1 MILSIV
7 LTILIG
13 ALVGWL
19 AGLVMKSKH
28 GFWMNCL
35 VGIVGSAIG
44 SALFHAIGIGGGMII
59 EILIDIVGTCL
70 LIFILRLILGKKWYF
85 SKSINNS
92 LNKKMSC
99 LINQITH
106 FLFNWDF
113 LITVGRNNLLSNFYS
128 F

>member
-70 LIFILRLILGKKWYF
+70 LIFILRLILGKKW
-85 SKSINNS
+85 
-92 LNKKMSC
+92 
-99 LINQITH
+99 
-106 FLFNWDF
+106 
-113 LITVGRNNLLSNFYS
+113 
-128 F
+128 

>member
-19 AGLVMKSKH
+19 AGLIMKSKH

-44 SALFHAIGIGGGMII
+44 SALFHALGIGGGMVI
-59 EILIDIVGTCL
+59 EVLIDIAGTCL
-70 LIFILRLILGKKWYF
+70 LIFILRLILGKKF
-85 SKSINNS
+85 
-92 LNKKMSC
+92 
-99 LINQITH
+99 
-106 FLFNWDF
+106 
-113 LITVGRNNLLSNFYS
+113 
-128 F
+128 